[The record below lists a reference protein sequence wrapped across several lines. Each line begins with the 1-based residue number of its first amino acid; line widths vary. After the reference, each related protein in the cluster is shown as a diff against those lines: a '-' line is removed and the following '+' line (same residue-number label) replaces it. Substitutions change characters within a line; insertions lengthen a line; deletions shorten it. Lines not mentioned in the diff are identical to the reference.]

1 MKKILPFVLG
11 GSLMIGA
18 AGCKKYLEIVPKGEK
33 VPQTLA
39 DYKPLMESKA
49 VHTFDYT
56 NQILVANEFYTPL
69 QQQVSINLTNINFNW
84 QEDKS
89 RAELIVDDA
98 AYNGAYA
105 GIFIY
110 NTLVNKVPD
119 ATTGSAAE
127 KAQLVAQARIGRSML
142 YFYLI
147 TSYAKM
153 YDAATAGTD
162 PGVPFNISGDT
173 EDQPKQLSVQQ
184 IYDFILKDVNAA
196 LPDLPK
202 VAENGYYAS
211 KGAGYAFLSRV
222 HLFMKNYSEAASFA
236 DLALAEN
243 SALFDYIGYYN
254 DNKTIFDKPVTSVT
268 VPKFE
273 FTSPENY
280 IFHYGGSIVQNQ
292 GFYASSVRYADSAQF
307 DNGDVRRIVNLAP
320 RSLGANG
327 ETIWAYRRTDNVNV
341 GGIRTPEMYYVKA
354 ECLAR
359 NGKLAEAM
367 AALNTVR
374 RKRILPAVYTDVTA
388 GTAEEAIRLIRRDL
402 LCEYRGTGLPYL
414 TYRRFNNDPQYKA
427 TITKME
433 GTNTYSIKPESLMW
447 IMPFSVKALA
457 YNKSLQQN
465 SK

>member
-1 MKKILPFVLG
+1 
-11 GSLMIGA
+11 MIGA
-18 AGCKKYLEIVPKGEK
+18 ASCKKYLEIVPKGEK
-33 VPQTLA
+33 IPQTLA
-39 DYKPLMESKA
+39 DYKPLMESKTA
-49 VHTFDYT
+49 HTFDYT
-56 NQILVANEFYTPL
+56 NQVWVANEFYMPLL
-69 QQQVSINLTNINFNW
+69 QQATVNLSNINFNW
-84 QEDKS
+84 LEDKY
-89 RAELIVDDA
+89 RAELVVDDA
-98 AYNGAYA
+98 GYNGAYS

-110 NTLVNKVPD
+110 NTLVNNVPG

-153 YDAATAGTD
+153 YDAATAATD

-173 EDQPKQLSVQQ
+173 EDQPKQLSVQE
-184 IYDFILKDVNAA
+184 IYDFILKDANAA

-202 VAENGYYAS
+202 VAENGFYAS

-222 HLFMKNYSEAASFA
+222 HLFMKHYAEAASFA

-243 SALFDYIGYYN
+243 SALFDYVGYYN
-254 DNKTIFDKPVTSVT
+254 ENKAVLEKPIPSVT

-280 IFHYGGSIVQNQ
+280 IFHYGGGIVQNQ
-292 GFYASSVRYADSAQF
+292 GFYASSIRHADSTQY
-307 DNGDVRRIVNLAP
+307 DNGDVRRLVNLAP

-341 GGIRTPEMYYVKA
+341 GGIRTPEMYYIKA

-359 NGKLAEAM
+359 NGKVAEAM

-374 RKRILPAVYTDVTA
+374 RKRILPAAYTDVTA
-388 GTAEEAIRLIRRDL
+388 ATTEEAIRLIRRDL
-402 LCEYRGTGLPYL
+402 LVEYRGTGLPYL

-427 TITKME
+427 TITKVE
-433 GTNTYSIKPESLMW
+433 GANTYAITPESLMW